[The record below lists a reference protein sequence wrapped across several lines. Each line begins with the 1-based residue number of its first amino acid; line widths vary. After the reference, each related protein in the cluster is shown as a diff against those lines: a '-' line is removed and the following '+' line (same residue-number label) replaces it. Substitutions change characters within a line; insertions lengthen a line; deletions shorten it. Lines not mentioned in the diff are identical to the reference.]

1 MGTKSDDDEGGDD
14 ISMTMAGDE
23 DTEKATHKRGRFSQ
37 DDAIDVDDTANLDT
51 GDGNEKKEENDE
63 GDEDT
68 VTEHSHTADHENSN
82 TTAAATTMVTCTVVE
97 LQALLHQVVQK
108 AVHKA
113 KQRTKNALQ
122 RMQESLVQ
130 DMQQREQRL
139 VQYIGTKV
147 TALEQTQ
154 LFALDPAAAAVAAA
168 AVASTPG
175 RHESNNAAG
184 MMTSP
189 VLAPQLPAAAVA
201 VGATVANV
209 VTSVGGQSESPHPTF
224 RRNWVVNYNALKDFV
239 HKNGRYPLLN
249 ETKAKVGRD
258 EAATN
263 AVGEGVGEG
272 NSDDDGETKKK
283 RKRGD
288 TPADLGQWVINQR
301 RVYHKTK
308 EGTMTPQK
316 LQQLEALPN
325 WTWSK
330 PRAGSKKIGV
340 VNV

>member
-1 MGTKSDDDEGGDD
+1 MG
-14 ISMTMAGDE
+14 
-23 DTEKATHKRGRFSQ
+23 
-37 DDAIDVDDTANLDT
+37 ANLDT
-51 GDGNEKKEENDE
+51 GEGSRTSPLTKQGKLSTAEQEKKEKDDADNGNDE

-68 VTEHSHTADHENSN
+68 VTEQSHTADHENTD
-82 TTAAATTMVTCTVVE
+82 TTPATTTTMVTCTVVE
-97 LQALLHQVVQK
+97 LQAVLHTVVQK

-113 KQRTKNALQ
+113 EQRTKQALQ
-122 RMQESLVQ
+122 RMQQALVQ

-154 LFALDPAAAAVAAA
+154 LFALDPTAAAAAVAAA
-168 AVASTPG
+168 AASTPG

-189 VLAPQLPAAAVA
+189 VLAQPLAAAAAAAVA
-201 VGATVANV
+201 GGATVADL
-209 VTSVGGQSESPHPTF
+209 TGVGGISESTPPTF

-258 EAATN
+258 EAN
-263 AVGEGVGEG
+263 EIGEGVGEG
-272 NSDDDGETKKK
+272 HSDEDDGTKKK

-330 PRAGSKKIGV
+330 PRAGS
-340 VNV
+340 